1 MDTIVVNH
9 IAKSFGETKAVKDVS
24 FSVRPGE
31 IFGLLGPN
39 GSGKTTSIRIILD
52 IYQPDKGT
60 VEILGGPMN
69 EEKLNQIGYLPEE
82 RGLYQDVELV
92 RNL

>member
-1 MDTIVVNH
+1 MDTIVVNQ
-9 IAKSFGETKAVKDVS
+9 IAKSFGDTKAVKDVS

-52 IYQPDKGT
+52 I
-60 VEILGGPMN
+60 
-69 EEKLNQIGYLPEE
+69 
-82 RGLYQDVELV
+82 
-92 RNL
+92 

>member
-1 MDTIVVNH
+1 MDTIVVNQ
-9 IAKSFGETKAVKDVS
+9 IANSLGIRRLFKDVS

-52 IYQPDKGT
+52 IYHPN
-60 VEILGGPMN
+60 MA
-69 EEKLNQIGYLPEE
+69 
-82 RGLYQDVELV
+82 RS
-92 RNL
+92 RS